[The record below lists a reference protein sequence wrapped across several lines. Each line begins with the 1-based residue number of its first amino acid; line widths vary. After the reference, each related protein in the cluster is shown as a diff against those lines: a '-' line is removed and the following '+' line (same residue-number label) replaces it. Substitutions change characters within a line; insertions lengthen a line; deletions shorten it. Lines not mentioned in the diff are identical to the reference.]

1 MLRINLILFVLV
13 VAMAL
18 GVVTAQ
24 YKARKLYDAVDQ
36 QVQLTKRYMTEYDQ
50 LQIEQSTWA
59 MHSRLEAFATSTL
72 HMHVPGMQ
80 QTRVLTLDAPAAP
93 VAAKAPQ

>member
-1 MLRINLILFVLV
+1 MIRLNLVLFVVV

-24 YKARKLYDAVDQ
+24 YKTHKLYDAVDQ
-36 QVQLTKRYMTEYDQ
+36 QKELTKRYMTEYDQ

-59 MHSRLEAFATSTL
+59 MHSRLEAIATSSL

-80 QTRVLTLDAPAAP
+80 QTRVLTLDVGAAAQP
-93 VAAKAPQ
+93 SS

>member
-24 YKARKLYDAVDQ
+24 YSARKLYNALDEQA
-36 QVQLTKRYMTEYDQ
+36 QLTRRYMTEYDQ

-59 MHSRLEAFATSTL
+59 MHSRLEQFAGSRL
-72 HMHVPGMQ
+72 HMRVPGTP
-80 QTRVLTLDAPAAP
+80 QTRVVTLDLAADAQP
-93 VAAKAPQ
+93 K